1 MVRLGPAGVRSIA
14 VGRSSIAVRIAAPAF
29 KECPRMK
36 FRHTLLVAA
45 ALVAAPLAAA
55 LAAKDDPGR
64 TLSHDKALDAAVHG
78 AWRTDKDKAR
88 DVYRHPVESLTFW
101 GLKPGMTILEV
112 QPGGGWWTEILAP
125 YAKLTGGHYSST
137 ASDLANPEL
146 SERSRKGRADWEAR
160 LGSKPDLYGKV
171 GFVNWGPKSAPLPA
185 NTFDFI
191 LTARSVHNWM
201 SVPGWPEKAFKD
213 FYGALKPG
221 GILAVEEHRANPG
234 PQDPKAE
241 SGYVTEKYVIEQA
254 EKAGFKLAGRSE
266 INANPKDTK
275 DHPFGV
281 WTLPPTLTSTPEGSD
296 KPADPAF
303 DHSKYVAI
311 GESDRMTLKFVKK

>member
-1 MVRLGPAGVRSIA
+1 MNFSHRFLIA
-14 VGRSSIAVRIAAPAF
+14 AALIAAPF
-29 KECPRMK
+29 
-36 FRHTLLVAA
+36 AA
-45 ALVAAPLAAA
+45 T
-55 LAAKDDPGR
+55 LAAKDDLG
-64 TLSHDKALDAAVHG
+64 SAGSNDKALHAAVAG
-78 AWRTDKDKAR
+78 DWRTDKDKAR
-88 DVYRHPVESLTFW
+88 DVYRHPVESLAFW

-125 YAKLTGGHYSST
+125 YAKLTGGHYYST
-137 ASDLANPEL
+137 ASDLGNPEL
-146 SERSRKGRADWEAR
+146 SERSRKGRADWESR
-160 LGSKPDLYGKV
+160 LGAKPDLYGKV

-191 LTARSVHNWM
+191 LTARSIHNWM
-201 SVPGWPEKAFKD
+201 PMAGWPEKAFKD
-213 FYGALKPG
+213 FYGALKKG

-254 EKAGFKLAGRSE
+254 EKAGFKLVGRSE

-281 WTLPPTLTSTPEGSD
+281 WTLPPTLASTPETSD
-296 KPADPAF
+296 KPDDPNF

-311 GESDRMTLKFVKK
+311 GESDRMTLRFVKP